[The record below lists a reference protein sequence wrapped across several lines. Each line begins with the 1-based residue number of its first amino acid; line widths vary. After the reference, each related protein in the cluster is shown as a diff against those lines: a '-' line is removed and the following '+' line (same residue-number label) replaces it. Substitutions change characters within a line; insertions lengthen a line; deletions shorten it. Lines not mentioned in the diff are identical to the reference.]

1 MQALVEAVCRNDDFP
16 SAQPH
21 YWLSAFGNTIEG
33 NKSINGRNYC
43 KYSFGKSSREVLL
56 IGDYDSFTTTN
67 IRQML
72 EINVPN
78 GD

>member
-43 KYSFGKSSREVLL
+43 KYSFGKSPREV
-56 IGDYDSFTTTN
+56 
-67 IRQML
+67 
-72 EINVPN
+72 
-78 GD
+78 